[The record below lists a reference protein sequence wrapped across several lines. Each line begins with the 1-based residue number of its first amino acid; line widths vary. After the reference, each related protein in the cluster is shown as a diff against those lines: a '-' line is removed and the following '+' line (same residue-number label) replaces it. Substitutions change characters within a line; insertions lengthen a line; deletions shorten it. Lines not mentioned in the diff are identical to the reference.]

1 MEGTSYKK
9 AARHSTLSGV
19 NNLLVLVKYIEV
31 SQYLIQWLMQAPVF
45 SVVWVTLSQVF
56 YSLLQFENH
65 SLRQLISGLSLL
77 KLQTNI

>member
-9 AARHSTLSGV
+9 AARDSTLSGV

-31 SQYLIQWLMQAPVF
+31 SQYLIQWLMQAPV
-45 SVVWVTLSQVF
+45 SSMVWVTLSQVF
-56 YSLLQFENH
+56 YSLLQFENQ